1 MHRRFASRL
10 SRFRWRKFAF
20 FSAVGLF
27 VVAFFTSLSLPV
39 IAQHFTG
46 HSAAAGSDAAQNAS
60 LAHAGPVLDL
70 SQRGAQSSSIPPAH
84 TVALT
89 FDDGPDPRWT
99 PEILSVLKRRHVP
112 ATFFVIGS
120 RVLEHPELARQE
132 LHDGHEIGLHTFS
145 HPQMGGL
152 TPWQQ
157 ELQLSLADK
166 AVAGATGMHTRLYRP
181 PYSGRPIDL
190 SGNEYDSARLA
201 SRGGRYVV
209 LANYISFDWLPGSVL
224 KLATNALPPSQHSGV
239 IMFHDGGGDRHHTV
253 AALDRLIGLLQQQG
267 YRFTTVSQYAG
278 LARNDVLVRASVAER
293 AQGLTLMAT
302 AWLGH
307 WVTTLFGALTALL
320 LIVCVT
326 RGLGVVAFARRH
338 RRRQR
343 LATVDPAFTP
353 PVSIIVPAYNEAAG
367 IAAAVRSLAASDY
380 PEFEVIV
387 VDDGSTDATSD
398 IVSRLALPSVTLIRQ
413 ENAGKAAAL
422 NTGLAH
428 ARHDVLVLV
437 DADTVLEPQALR
449 ALVQPF
455 RDSSV
460 GAVSGNTKVANRKG
474 LIGRWQHIE
483 YVISCS
489 VERRMFDI
497 LQCMPCVPGAI
508 GAYRRVVLD
517 FVGRVSRDT
526 LAEDTDLTMAIQRA
540 GWQVRYQPDAR
551 GWTEVPASMHDLW
564 RQRYR
569 WSYGTLQA
577 MWKHRRAVREYGT
590 GGHLGR
596 RAMPY
601 LIFYTIVIPVLSPLV
616 DLFALYGLV
625 VGNSARLIEMW
636 LAVNLVTMAVG
647 AYAFH
652 LDGESPVLLLTLP
665 LQQFV
670 YRQFMYGVVLHA
682 IKSAL
687 LGSRVRWQRIT
698 RIGDFHGTPVDLG
711 GAASAIAGTIPLAGV
726 TMGRAVPRAATAGTP
741 APPVFV
747 DDTRRRTRRAIRVG
761 LVAAGLAAAAAFA
774 LFASLAFR
782 VSHETSVS
790 QLPTA
795 TEQVSPAPSDIPA
808 GVVQSAATLH
818 AKSRTHRSRQAAL
831 GAPSPEIG
839 DAPTQSG
846 PTTRLAASRRI
857 VSAPTA
863 PVVVRPPTTV
873 RKRSPTPT
881 TRPARNADHSG

>member
-1 MHRRFASRL
+1 MHS
-10 SRFRWRKFAF
+10 
-20 FSAVGLF
+20 
-27 VVAFFTSLSLPV
+27 
-39 IAQHFTG
+39 
-46 HSAAAGSDAAQNAS
+46 
-60 LAHAGPVLDL
+60 
-70 SQRGAQSSSIPPAH
+70 
-84 TVALT
+84 
-89 FDDGPDPRWT
+89 
-99 PEILSVLKRRHVP
+99 
-112 ATFFVIGS
+112 
-120 RVLEHPELARQE
+120 
-132 LHDGHEIGLHTFS
+132 
-145 HPQMGGL
+145 
-152 TPWQQ
+152 
-157 ELQLSLADK
+157 
-166 AVAGATGMHTRLYRP
+166 RLYRP

-209 LANYISFDWLPGSVL
+209 LANYIAFDWLPGSVL
-224 KLATNALPPSQHSGV
+224 KLATNALPPSQQSGV

-253 AALDRLIGLLQQQG
+253 AAVDRLIGLLQQQG
-267 YRFTTVSQYAG
+267 YRFASVSQFAG
-278 LARNDVLVRASVAER
+278 LARHDVLVRASLAER
-293 AQGLTLMAT
+293 IQGLTLMTT
-302 AWLGH
+302 AWIGH

-326 RGLGVVAFARRH
+326 RGFGVVFFARRH

-343 LATVDPAFTP
+343 LASIDPAFTP
-353 PVSIIVPAYNEAAG
+353 PVSIVVPAYNEAAG

-380 PEFEVIV
+380 PKFEVIV

-413 ENAGKAAAL
+413 ENAGKATAL

-428 ARHDVLVLV
+428 AHHDVLVLV

-455 RDSSV
+455 RDPAV
-460 GAVSGNTKVANRKG
+460 GAVSGNTKVANPKG

-497 LQCMPCVPGAI
+497 LRCMPCVPGAI

-526 LAEDTDLTMAIQRA
+526 LAEDTDLTMAVQRA

-551 GWTEVPASMHDLW
+551 GWTEVPASMRDLW

-577 MWKHRRAVREYGT
+577 MWKHRRAVRESGT

-601 LIFYTIVIPVLSPLV
+601 LVFYTIVIPVLSPLV
-616 DLFALYGLV
+616 DLFALYGIFI
-625 VGNSARLIEMW
+625 GNTAHLIEMW

-647 AYAFH
+647 AYAFY
-652 LDGESPVLLLTLP
+652 LDGESPMPLLTLP

-687 LGSRVRWQRIT
+687 LGIRVRWQRIT
-698 RIGDFHGTPVDLG
+698 RIGDFRSTPVDLS
-711 GAASAIAGTIPLAGV
+711 GAASAIAGTPPLAGV
-726 TMGRAVPRAATAGTP
+726 AREPAVGPTATAGTP

-747 DDTRRRTRRAIRVG
+747 DDTSRRSRRAIRAG
-761 LVAAGLAAAAAFA
+761 LVAAALAAAAAFA
-774 LFASLAFR
+774 VFASLAFR
-782 VSHETSVS
+782 VSHQTSLS
-790 QLPTA
+790 QLPATA
-795 TEQVSPAPSDIPA
+795 EQVSPTPPDVPA
-808 GVVQSAATLH
+808 GVVSSAASPH
-818 AKSRTHRSRQAAL
+818 AKSRHRSSRQAAL
-831 GAPSPEIG
+831 GAPSPAMA
-839 DAPTQSG
+839 DAPSLSTR
-846 PTTRLAASRRI
+846 TTRLAASRRI
-857 VSAPTA
+857 ASVPTTA
-863 PVVVRPPTTV
+863 PVIPRPPTTV
-873 RKRSPTPT
+873 RKRPPTPT
-881 TRPARNADHSG
+881 TRPARTGDHHG